1 MRIIEFS
8 ASGFF
13 RGKLIQ
19 EFFHALGTNMW
30 SWISNML
37 IPGWRFH
44 KKINTPWNFY
54 LHKGQYLLVLKYFG
68 KSYWQ
73 EQKSSSTT
81 EHSNI
86 YLLKYL
92 GKSYRHEQ
100 KWNSTTEHSNIYLL
114 KYLGKSYRQE
124 QKSSSTIE
132 HSKEKSTKTSA
143 KTRLDF
149 QVILYN
155 QKYSS
160 LLVIS

>member
-19 EFFHALGTNMW
+19 EFFYALGTNMW

-92 GKSYRHEQ
+92 GKSYR
-100 KWNSTTEHSNIYLL
+100 
-114 KYLGKSYRQE
+114 QE